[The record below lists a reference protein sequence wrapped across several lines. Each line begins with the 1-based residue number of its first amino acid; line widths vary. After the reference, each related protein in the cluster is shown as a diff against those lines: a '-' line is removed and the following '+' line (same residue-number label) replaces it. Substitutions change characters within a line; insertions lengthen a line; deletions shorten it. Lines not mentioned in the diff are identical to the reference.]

1 MKAKPSPLR
10 LKHFELVESQFKF
23 IVPQEEEID
32 DVGHLFDNYPL
43 EVDFSH
49 QDLEEGL
56 IQVSCHVKVN
66 KARSPLPGYS
76 MLAAAIG
83 VFEIQVA
90 EELDASKLGNLK
102 FYSTLNM
109 MINNLRN
116 IIFQQSNLGP
126 MKGYLLPPIDVLD
139 LFAKKHKQQKRQQRK
154 KQ

>member
-32 DVGHLFDNYPL
+32 DVGHLFDSYPL

-49 QDLEEGL
+49 QDLEDGL
-56 IQVSCHVKVN
+56 IQVSCLVKVN
-66 KARSPLPGYS
+66 KGRSPLVGYS
-76 MLAAAIG
+76 MMAAAIG
-83 VFEIQVA
+83 VFEIQDS
-90 EELDASKLGNLK
+90 EELDESKLGNLK

-139 LFAKKHKQQKRQQRK
+139 LFDKKRKKQKRQQGK